1 MFHDG
6 FMGGGMWFTWIFWL
20 AVVGLIVYLIL
31 KYANQNRT
39 ITGNNAETAHDILK
53 KRYARGEISKE
64 EYENMKKDI
73 Q

>member
-6 FMGGGMWFTWIFWL
+6 FMDGGMWFTWIFWL

-31 KYANQNRT
+31 RYTDQRRT
-39 ITGNNAETAHDILK
+39 FTGYSSETALDILK
-53 KRYARGEISKE
+53 KRYAKGEISKE